1 MLFPEI
7 SLPTLLPF
15 LTAKRWLIAYSGG
28 VDSHVLVDLLV
39 ELKKKDRES
48 DASIPELVLI
58 HINHQIHPDSAA
70 WAEHCRN
77 QAESLG
83 LSVSVYC
90 VDVNDSLSGSLEE
103 RARQVRY
110 NVFESIMA
118 SDDVLMLGHHLD
130 DQIETVFMRLLR
142 GSGSRGIGS
151 MPQTRSLGSGQLH
164 RPLLTVSRS
173 DIEEYARARDL
184 AWIEDPSNRSS
195 DFDRNFLRLKL
206 LPLLEQRWPEYR
218 STLFRAAAL
227 SEESAVLNSELGA
240 IDCRSLGLM
249 PDSQSLS
256 ISALKGISR
265 GRQKNLIRYWLEQ
278 RQLPLPSSAQLDIIL
293 DEVVGAVQDAVPLL
307 EWSDRAG
314 VHVQVRR
321 FRDNLH
327 VMKALDNFDSLRDY
341 AWDLNS
347 DLVIPGLGNLSVT
360 RAAGAGIKASLINQ
374 GSGVVVRFRQGGE
387 RCRPCGRSGSQ
398 TLKKLLQEYHVE
410 TWKRDRTPLIYIDDK
425 LAAVVGYWVCDGYA
439 ANAEIGVNITCNSA
453 G

>member
-1 MLFPEI
+1 
-7 SLPTLLPF
+7 
-15 LTAKRWLIAYSGG
+15 
-28 VDSHVLVDLLV
+28 
-39 ELKKKDRES
+39 
-48 DASIPELVLI
+48 
-58 HINHQIHPDSAA
+58 
-70 WAEHCRN
+70 
-77 QAESLG
+77 
-83 LSVSVYC
+83 
-90 VDVNDSLSGSLEE
+90 
-103 RARQVRY
+103 
-110 NVFESIMA
+110 MA

-321 FRDNLH
+321 FRDNLY